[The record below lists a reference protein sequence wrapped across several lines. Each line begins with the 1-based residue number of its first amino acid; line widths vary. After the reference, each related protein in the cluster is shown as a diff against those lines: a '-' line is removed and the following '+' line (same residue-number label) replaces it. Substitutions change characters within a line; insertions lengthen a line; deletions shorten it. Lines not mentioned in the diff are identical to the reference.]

1 MIRHANREDIVRCFD
16 KYIEAYTGLKV
27 TDLDPTKF
35 VAVEQD
41 GYMMCA
47 LIYTKDT
54 DAEVHLICP
63 RASALKSRDLCREI
77 INMLSA
83 TGIKTIYTTSTGKN
97 RRADNL
103 ARRLGFTEIRSG
115 VYALEV

>member
-1 MIRHANREDIVRCFD
+1 MIRQATQADIVRCLD
-16 KYIEAYTGLKV
+16 EHIAGYTGLNV
-27 TDLDPTKF
+27 SDIDHNKF
-35 VAVEQD
+35 LAVEQG
-41 GYMMCA
+41 GYILCA
-47 LIYTKDT
+47 LIYTNET
-54 DAEVHLICP
+54 EAEVHLMCP
-63 RASALKSRDLCREI
+63 RSSALKSRDLCREI

-103 ARRLGFTEIRSG
+103 AKRLGFTEIKAG

>member
-1 MIRHANREDIVRCFD
+1 MIRSATQADIARCFD
-16 KYIEAYTGLKV
+16 ERIAAYTGLKV
-27 TDLDPTKF
+27 TDLDPAKF

-54 DAEVHLICP
+54 DAEVHLISP
-63 RASALKSRDLCREI
+63 RESALKSRDLCREI
-77 INMLSA
+77 INLLSA

-103 ARRLGFTEIRSG
+103 AKRLGFTEIRNG